1 MTYDL
6 LQGLRIIEVSAF
18 VAAPLAGLTL
28 SQLGAEVIRIDPPGG
43 GMDFGRWPL
52 APDGSSL
59 YWNGLN
65 RSKKSV
71 ALDLRSA
78 PGMAALHRLLAG
90 HGGDG
95 GILLTNLA
103 GAGGLTWDA
112 LHAVRPDLI
121 MVELTGHHDGSAAV
135 DYTVNAAVG
144 FPFATGPV
152 GTDGPINHVLPA
164 WDAIAG
170 LSLAT
175 AILAAVRAR
184 NRTGKGRHL
193 TVALS
198 DVAYAL
204 TANLGIMA
212 ETELSGQSRPR
223 IGNSLFGAYG
233 IDLKTADDR
242 YVMVVAITGRQ
253 WRALITASK
262 TEAPM
267 QAAAQAG
274 EHDFGTDAGRYAGRA
289 AIGAVLQSWS
299 GALSFAQVTQAL
311 SNHSVLWGPYQTFA
325 QMMAEDPRASVA
337 NPMMQVVDHRGIGP
351 LRVAGSPIRDR
362 SAGEGPLG
370 QASVLGADTNDVLRS
385 AGFSTDE
392 IGALAGKTA
401 T

>member
-1 MTYDL
+1 MTYDM

-43 GMDFGRWPL
+43 GMDYGRWPL

-71 ALDLRSA
+71 TLDLRSG
-78 PGMAALHRLLAG
+78 PGIAALQRLLAG
-90 HGGDG
+90 HGVDG

-103 GAGGLTWDA
+103 GAGGLTWGA
-112 LHAVRPDLI
+112 LQAIRPDLI

-152 GTDGPINHVLPA
+152 GTDGPVNHVLPA

-184 NRTGKGRHL
+184 TRTGKGRHL

-233 IDLKTADDR
+233 IDLRTADNR

-253 WRALITASK
+253 WRALIAAAQS
-262 TEAPM
+262 EAPM

-274 EHDFGTDAGRYAGRA
+274 GHDFSTDAGRYAGRA

-299 GALSFAQVTQAL
+299 GTRSYSEVTQAL
-311 SNHSVLWGPYQTFA
+311 SDHSVLWGPYQTFA
-325 QMMAEDPRASVA
+325 QMMAEDPRASLA
-337 NPMMQVVDHRGIGP
+337 NPMMQVVDQRGIGA
-351 LRVAGSPIRDR
+351 LRVAGSAIRDQ
-362 SAGEGPLG
+362 SETEGVLA
-370 QASVLGADTNDVLRS
+370 QASALGADTHDVLQS
-385 AGFSTDE
+385 AGFTTQE
-392 IGALAGKTA
+392 IAALTGKDA
-401 T
+401 S